1 MDTIEL
7 TMDEI
12 FEILFEYAVG
22 DEIMTA
28 AIEEI
33 SKPVSKEF
41 LKQPIAICPKC
52 QHFQIECI
60 CND

>member
-33 SKPVSKEF
+33 SKPVDYES
-41 LKQPIAICPKC
+41 LKGYDFGICDSCGCNPC
-52 QHFQIECI
+52 QCPMK
-60 CND
+60 